1 MAGSSPKSIV
11 KGENAERNGI
21 AEEAEEQIERR
32 QLSYLACVL
41 KASSL
46 HVMATI
52 SLPPL
57 RASAS
62 V

>member
-11 KGENAERNGI
+11 NGENAK
-21 AEEAEEQIERR
+21 EAEEQIERR

-46 HVMATI
+46 HVMTTI